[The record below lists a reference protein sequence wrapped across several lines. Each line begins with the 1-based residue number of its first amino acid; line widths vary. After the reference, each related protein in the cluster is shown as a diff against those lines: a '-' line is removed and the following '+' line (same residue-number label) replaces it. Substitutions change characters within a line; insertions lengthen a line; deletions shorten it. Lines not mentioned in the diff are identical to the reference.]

1 MNAVGCYL
9 LKYIS
14 RRKVKEAASS
24 PQAKRMVGS
33 RKCWGPR
40 TSRSSSGEN
49 TERAWKAARSFFSRL
64 TIIPD

>member
-1 MNAVGCYL
+1 MSAMNVVEDL
-9 LKYIS
+9 TDPDLVKYSIKA
-14 RRKVKEAASS
+14 R
-24 PQAKRMVGS
+24 RMVGS